1 MIAQRLRAIGQNR
14 YMRVITGVQAYNAS
28 TKNVR
33 AHLCTAIVFSIIM
46 LMAGGAYGGTKGHT
60 TGCIVARNWEV
71 RHGHPLKYE
80 GALISSFT
88 GFYILLMT
96 TAVLAGVGYIMLWLV
111 KRHYIHLSYRNL
123 QGKEKHIS
131 HEDLRN
137 TLWTFTVVCVVS
149 GMGGGLATLFGM
161 PYFTRFITG

>member
-1 MIAQRLRAIGQNR
+1 MIVQWLRAIGQNR
-14 YMRVITGVQAYNAS
+14 FMRVITGLRVYNAS

-33 AHLCTAIVFSIIM
+33 ARLCTATVFSIIM
-46 LMAGGAYGGTKGHT
+46 LMVGGIYGGTKGHA
-60 TGCIVARNWEV
+60 TGCIVTRNWEIK
-71 RHGHPLKYE
+71 HGRRMTHE
-80 GALISSFT
+80 AALINSFT

-123 QGKEKHIS
+123 WGKEKHIS
-131 HEDLRN
+131 HEDLRD
-137 TLWTFTVVCVVS
+137 TLWTFTIVCMVS
-149 GMGGGLATLFGM
+149 GIGGGLATLFGM